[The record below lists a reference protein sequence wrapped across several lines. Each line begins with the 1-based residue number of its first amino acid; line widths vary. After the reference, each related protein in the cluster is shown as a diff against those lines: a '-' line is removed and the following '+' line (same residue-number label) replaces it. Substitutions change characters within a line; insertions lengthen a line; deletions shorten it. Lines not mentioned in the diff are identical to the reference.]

1 MKDIKILKLA
11 ISLCPEL
18 NGVTIIVKTANGLF
32 NYIMWHDHH
41 NVDTFMVII
50 SRICRIINFDRS
62 SMFIAHKKW
71 GV

>member
-1 MKDIKILKLA
+1 MDNVDKMRLA

-62 SMFIAHKKW
+62 SIFIAYRSFI
-71 GV
+71 